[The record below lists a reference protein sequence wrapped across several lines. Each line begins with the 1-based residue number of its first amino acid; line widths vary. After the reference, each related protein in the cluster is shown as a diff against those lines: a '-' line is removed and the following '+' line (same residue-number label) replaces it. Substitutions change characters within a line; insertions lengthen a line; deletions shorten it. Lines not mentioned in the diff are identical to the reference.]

1 MYIKALTL
9 AVLVMATTIAS
20 ADNNA
25 NPFVDYN
32 GMLPNP
38 SMVAKLGNLYTY
50 QDQVNFYA
58 LFETPTGYESE
69 IAPAPL
75 WVSDND
81 RVNTAALYYAG
92 KAGYDLAAVSNN
104 GKFDIY
110 AIKDKKYFG
119 MADVHKRIADD
130 TVLLGV
136 ILAQETNPS
145 SETMN
150 ALK

>member
-1 MYIKALTL
+1 MFKSIALTAL
-9 AVLVMATTIAS
+9 LMASTIAS
-20 ADNNA
+20 AGNNA

-32 GMLPNP
+32 NMLANP
-38 SMVAKLGNLYTY
+38 DMVEKMGVLYTY
-50 QDQVNFYA
+50 QDQANFYT
-58 LFETPTGYESE
+58 LFGTPVGYESE
-69 IAPAPL
+69 LAPAPL
-75 WVSDND
+75 WVSDNG

-110 AIKDKKYFG
+110 AIKAMKYFG

-130 TVLLGV
+130 AVLLGV
-136 ILAQETNPS
+136 ILAQKTNPTA
-145 SETMN
+145 ETMN